1 MDADAAATRT
11 PSGPPRPHPNEV
23 WSESLRRGARIFG
36 SFWWDFLVGDTPEL
50 FLAVVVV
57 VVLAL
62 ALRRHHEIAVVLLP
76 VVTVVFLLAS
86 VLRGRTRR
94 EGEDRVRRRYD
105 PSASV
110 CAKRLRTR
118 LTRRLF
124 LGPVALV
131 SVMASGWTGSASST
145 GALRRTRFAEW
156 RGRPHRGDS
165 GIAPARR
172 CRGRNEDDSSLR

>member
-1 MDADAAATRT
+1 MNA
-11 PSGPPRPHPNEV
+11 
-23 WSESLRRGARIFG
+23 LRRGARIFG

-94 EGEDRVRRRYD
+94 EGE
-105 PSASV
+105 
-110 CAKRLRTR
+110 K
-118 LTRRLF
+118 
-124 LGPVALV
+124 
-131 SVMASGWTGSASST
+131 
-145 GALRRTRFAEW
+145 
-156 RGRPHRGDS
+156 
-165 GIAPARR
+165 
-172 CRGRNEDDSSLR
+172 